1 MLRKNN
7 LYVKDPFESKY
18 PLFVN
23 GREKVQSNYE
33 NKIQRHLLIIHK
45 QLMKSMKIQKTIIQ

>member
-1 MLRKNN
+1 MLRKNY

-45 QLMKSMKIQKTIIQ
+45 QLMKSMKI